1 MNKLK
6 KSLSVLL
13 TLVMLFT
20 TLCFFV
26 LPETGIKANA
36 ARAEIQGGY
45 TESVNPVTFSV
56 ASNTLKVDVNNVSTT
71 VTAKITNSAYRVKI
85 NSITAEMPYESGEAL
100 TVSYTAGTVVTGET
114 SFTVTGKIPSTA
126 NSVVRY
132 TFTYDV
138 ETADGK
144 TLYKNLTGYAY
155 GVLTAYDKKTAG
167 AYSARSSIE
176 DNKITIWDGGVFK
189 NLKWEGCDFPAALY
203 FLQTT
208 DLTFTGTVE
217 AYKTAGQSIS
227 CYGFTPTVTPA
238 ITGVSVTGWSLSADD
253 YSTGGWSGDGDEYSK
268 DWLKISFS
276 SMQSG
281 YYKFNY
287 DVYGGYAP
295 KDSHSSTSGAVEI
308 YYLNTANTAAGM
320 SEKATAEYYGN
331 LVRGVVADNLNYYVQ
346 KNRYTTASWNNML
359 SALDMAYQVAYAQE
373 CESEG
378 FKTACNNA
386 STAYTNLYAAVNALV
401 LAERGVSYDSL
412 FNIFDWHSSLKASS
426 LNNPA
431 NGNVFV
437 NVENGTVNIKSNDGV
452 TDLYTNFEDN
462 GKLTGNLYAVD
473 LEANTQYMLLFKVQ
487 DGSTGAYQTMVFP
500 YNADGSQGAFS
511 AGGFYDYQSYGSAT
525 GWQMIEFTTGSAA
538 TKAVVRFGVTSANAN
553 VTFSD
558 IHLVKIPAGETAA
571 TYAEYLKEIKYPAA
585 VTIVNVGNGKYGT
598 LATPIRDNYDFTGWY
613 FADGAKL
620 TADTEIQDESIS
632 VFSKWTTKKFNLIVV
647 DGFGNEISRTQIA
660 YLDSVPTPATPSK
673 EGYEFKGWDYVPS
686 TMPASDVTIT
696 AQWQAKKYTVTFMD
710 GSTVL
715 HNITQDFGTS
725 ITAPE
730 DPAKTGYEFIGW
742 DKEISTMPASNVT
755 INAMWKAKSYSITYD
770 LNTNDGIVLDAVI
783 GENTTSYTIEDTIT
797 LPTVSSTNYNFMGW
811 EVAVNE
817 NGNWVTK
824 VYNAGETVSGVYG
837 NVTLRAKW
845 NIKTYTVN
853 WVNWN
858 GIGIETDVVNYG
870 AKPSFDGVTPV
881 KPADAEFT
889 YTFRGWDKNINT
901 PVTEDITFTAQFD
914 STINSYTV
922 TWNDS
927 DGTKLTE
934 ETYLYGKTPV
944 YPGSTPTKVDPTGR
958 LTYTFKGW
966 SPEITAVTGN
976 TTYTAV
982 FDSVVNTYTVTFTY
996 KTADGTEKT
1005 VTLEKVAHG
1014 TSFTSLIPDD
1024 CAEYISGPSNGFEH
1038 SHYVRAWTN
1047 AVDAITGPADFVAD
1061 YTLVDNVTMSFA
1073 DDNKNADCENDG
1085 LNSRE
1090 CSFCRYAHKEVL
1102 PAKGHDWK
1110 EAADSATCLEAGVKT
1125 YLCSRCSGT
1134 KEEVS
1139 AAKGHSFTTAAPAV
1153 PVTCITNGSE
1163 SYKTCVH
1170 CALYFAVD
1178 EDVNSENGKA
1188 DTSSFVIAAGG
1199 HKFTLTA
1206 KLPATCETAGHEAYN
1221 TCSVCTLHFAED
1233 ADVMAQGGTADLSTF
1248 TITKLGHV
1256 YDAVVT
1262 EPTCTDKGFTTYT
1275 CKNDPT
1281 HTYVAN
1287 YVDAKGHTPG
1297 TPVVEDRSDDATC
1310 TKPGTYN
1317 LVTYCTVCRTK
1328 LNTEPKTDVVPHDYV
1343 EIIVSGLDGQLK
1355 AEKTCYSYAEYYKVC
1370 SMCKTELSTETF
1382 FDVDGGKLPHTP
1394 ADKVIEDK
1402 TTATCTTPSTWNEV
1416 VYCSVTACNHKIS
1429 STPVTGEKNP
1439 DNHADHGTT
1448 TTIKNEV
1455 PGTCQTERT
1464 WTEVVTC
1471 NGCKEVISENDR
1483 VGSKN
1488 VLNHV
1493 NEAEG
1498 EPYIDTPGTCIAE
1511 TVWRVDTRCTA
1522 CNERTKTRVYKG
1534 EKNPEKHTGRTDV
1547 KLENSVA
1554 GTCIAPE
1561 TWQVVTYCLDCK
1573 VELSRID
1580 KTGNTNPNNHVAES
1594 YTQEEN
1600 VVAGTCTSE
1609 KIWDVVTYCSDCN
1622 NVIATEHKTGEK
1634 DPANHS
1640 GVTELRNNKEATC
1653 GEAGYTGDLYWS
1665 CCDVLEAEGTEI
1677 PMLSEHTPGEAVK
1690 ENEIPATETSDGEY
1704 DSVVYCSVCGT
1715 ELSREHVVH
1724 RIERTIRFV
1733 LKDKVVEV
1741 KAFSGDT
1748 VEAPATPE
1756 VQTEDGFWH
1765 YFMYWDKKIKPVT
1778 GDATYTA
1785 IYTEPCDYSELESL
1799 EAQLKEILA
1808 DGSVDDETMAANKAE
1823 IDATLEEI
1831 RRIYLD
1837 RNYRDKSEQ
1846 NEITEVADRIEALI
1860 QTICPDLGAT
1870 LVIEGS
1876 VVQYTGRIL
1885 ALRAVKMPSGTE
1897 VTDAE
1902 WTSSDTSIAFFAN
1915 GKLYAIGTGT
1925 VTFTAQ
1931 RGILT
1936 ATKTVTIV
1944 EGGDSR
1950 GINFTS
1956 VDNTSFILEDAYQAK
1971 DGAIV
1976 YWSDDQ
1982 PIRFRVHVNSSF
1994 LYEKYYVYI
2003 NGEAAETDMDGY
2015 YTIPAN
2021 SGDVKITIAGEM
2033 IDTGAGEGPTVTKWS
2048 FWDWLLS
2055 FFKKIGDFFRGLFS

>member
-36 ARAEIQGGY
+36 AAGTAVSVGSSSYNRVDDVIITVPETIYMTPSADKSTTGQYYVNNSLDSSGKVTLDASNNAGTGKLGICAPGAVSAVYQVVDAETGVKVGD
-45 TESVNPVTFSV
+45 TKVSGEGTAVTLTNGHTNKTDLKLESVANGLSAGQTATIKWEITLNYGSYTVTYYAFSTLYAPWIYPVGSAVRVKGYYYSGGLVDNRYHMSESMAWVSGVHGFTNSPAANAYAKTSSYAMVPLVYGVGSADNTTKALTDWISTSSGTGTLDTATIRYSSNDGGTSDFGILSVKQSPV
-56 ASNTLKVDVNNVSTT
+56 ASLYIDTSRYTNFTQIPNLTVGFNFTNSEISGSNRANSTYWYVSDYTSKTTSSYFADYYKNDSRSNVNSSANNYYGETGATPFSGDVGTARNVLTGTEYNGTWNREVISSSDSNLYVLKTGARRYTKTLTTEGDAYSVNYVQISGVNVNKTALRNLVLQATSINRANYVNNF
-71 VTAKITNSAYRVKI
+71 AHFDIDIAY
-85 NSITAEMPYESGEAL
+85 A
-100 TVSYTAGTVVTGET
+100 
-114 SFTVTGKIPSTA
+114 
-126 NSVVRY
+126 
-132 TFTYDV
+132 
-138 ETADGK
+138 
-144 TLYKNLTGYAY
+144 AY
-155 GVLTAYDKKTAG
+155 VLG
-167 AYSARSSIE
+167 
-176 DNKITIWDGGVFK
+176 N
-189 NLKWEGCDFPAALY
+189 PAATASDVTNAIDRLNKSTNGCSAGQHPGDSTWACPG
-203 FLQTT
+203 LQI
-208 DLTFTGTVE
+208 TVE
-217 AYKTAGQSIS
+217 AYQNHEALDNTILATETFVIG
-227 CYGFTPTVTPA
+227 TN
-238 ITGVSVTGWSLSADD
+238 VSVD
-253 YSTGGWSGDGDEYSK
+253 
-268 DWLKISFS
+268 FS
-276 SMQSG
+276 
-281 YYKFNY
+281 
-287 DVYGGYAP
+287 
-295 KDSHSSTSGAVEI
+295 
-308 YYLNTANTAAGM
+308 
-320 SEKATAEYYGN
+320 
-331 LVRGVVADNLNYYVQ
+331 
-346 KNRYTTASWNNML
+346 
-359 SALDMAYQVAYAQE
+359 
-373 CESEG
+373 
-378 FKTACNNA
+378 
-386 STAYTNLYAAVNALV
+386 
-401 LAERGVSYDSL
+401 
-412 FNIFDWHSSLKASS
+412 
-426 LNNPA
+426 
-431 NGNVFV
+431 
-437 NVENGTVNIKSNDGV
+437 
-452 TDLYTNFEDN
+452 
-462 GKLTGNLYAVD
+462 
-473 LEANTQYMLLFKVQ
+473 
-487 DGSTGAYQTMVFP
+487 
-500 YNADGSQGAFS
+500 
-511 AGGFYDYQSYGSAT
+511 
-525 GWQMIEFTTGSAA
+525 
-538 TKAVVRFGVTSANAN
+538 
-553 VTFSD
+553 
-558 IHLVKIPAGETAA
+558 
-571 TYAEYLKEIKYPAA
+571 
-585 VTIVNVGNGKYGT
+585 
-598 LATPIRDNYDFTGWY
+598 
-613 FADGAKL
+613 
-620 TADTEIQDESIS
+620 
-632 VFSKWTTKKFNLIVV
+632 
-647 DGFGNEISRTQIA
+647 
-660 YLDSVPTPATPSK
+660 PATPAARA
-673 EGYEFKGWDYVPS
+673 GFEFKGWNADRNATTGSSNPVKVSLYGTHKIYAIWAIKRFTMTFNTNGGSEIAPVTQDYNTQVAR
-686 TMPASDVTIT
+686 PADPTREGYKFAGWDIT
-696 AQWQAKKYTVTFMD
+696 FPHTLINNAQANAKWEANQYTVTFMD
-710 GSTVL
+710 GDTRIQ
-715 HNITQDFGTS
+715 NITQDFGTS
-725 ITAPE
+725 ITAPA
-730 DPAKTGYEFIGW
+730 DPTKTGYEFAGW
-742 DKEISTMPASNVT
+742 SPAVPSTMPASNVT
-755 INAMWKAKSYSITYD
+755 INATWKAKSYSITYD

-783 GENTTSYTIEDTIT
+783 GESNTSYTIEDTIT
-797 LPTVSSTNYNFMGW
+797 LPAASSTNYNFMGW
-811 EVAVNE
+811 EVTVNE

-824 VYNAGETVSGVYG
+824 VYNAGETVSDVYG

-870 AKPSFDGVTPV
+870 EKPSFDGVTPV

-889 YTFRGWDKNINT
+889 YTFSDWDKNTKT
-901 PVTEDITFTAQFD
+901 PVTEDITFTAQFG
-914 STINSYTV
+914 STTNSYTV

-934 ETYLYGKTPV
+934 ETYLYGVTPE
-944 YPGSTPTKVDPTGR
+944 YPGSTPAKVDPTGR
-958 LTYTFKGW
+958 LTYIFKGW

-982 FDSVVNTYTVTFTY
+982 YDSVVNTYTVTLTY

-1005 VTLEKVAHG
+1005 VTLEKVDHG
-1014 TSFTSLIPDD
+1014 TSFTSLIPAD
-1024 CAEYISGPSNGFEH
+1024 CAEYISGPSNRFDH
-1038 SHYVRAWTN
+1038 SHYVRTWTN
-1047 AVDAITGPADFVAD
+1047 AVDAITGPANFVAD

-1090 CSFCRYAHKEVL
+1090 CSFCGYAHKEVL
-1102 PAKGHDWK
+1102 SAKGHAWG
-1110 EAADSATCLEAGVKT
+1110 EPVANSATCLDDGEKT
-1125 YLCSRCSGT
+1125 YLCSRCSDT
-1134 KEEVS
+1134 KEEFS
-1139 AAKGHSFTTAAPAV
+1139 AAHGHSFRTTVAPAV

-1178 EDVNSENGKA
+1178 EDVNSKNGKA
-1188 DTSSFVIAAGG
+1188 DTSSFVIAAQG

-1206 KLPATCETAGHEAYN
+1206 TRPATCETAGHEAYY
-1221 TCSVCTLHFAED
+1221 TCSVCNLYFAEN
-1233 ADVMAQGGTADLSTF
+1233 ADEMTAVGTADLSTF
-1248 TITKLGHV
+1248 TITKLGHD
-1256 YDAVVT
+1256 YEAVVT
-1262 EPTCTDKGFTTYT
+1262 PPTCTVDGFTTYT
-1275 CKNDPT
+1275 CSRCDDKYTDNKVTAP
-1281 HTYVAN
+1281 
-1287 YVDAKGHTPG
+1287 GHTPG
-1297 TPVVEDRSDDATC
+1297 APVYENITDATC
-1310 TKPGTYN
+1310 TQSGKY
-1317 LVTYCTVCRTK
+1317 LEHIYCSVCGEKISTTEH
-1328 LNTEPKTDVVPHDYV
+1328 NTTRPHDYV
-1343 EIIVSGLDGQLK
+1343 EVIIDTLEGQCK
-1355 AEKTCYSYAEYYKVC
+1355 APKTCYSYAEYYKVC
-1370 SMCKTELSTETF
+1370 SMCRTEISTETF

-1394 ADKVIEDK
+1394 ADKVIEDE

-1416 VYCSVTACNHKIS
+1416 VYCRVTACGHKIS

-1439 DNHADHGTT
+1439 DNHADYGTT

-1455 PGTCQTERT
+1455 LGTCQTERT
-1464 WTEVVTC
+1464 WTEVITC
-1471 NGCKEVISENDR
+1471 NGCKEVISENNR

-1561 TWQVVTYCLDCK
+1561 TWQVVTNCLDCK

-1609 KIWDVVTYCSDCN
+1609 KTWDVVTYCSDCEKAIGS
-1622 NVIATEHKTGEK
+1622 VAHTGDK
-1634 DPANHS
+1634 DPSNHS

-1653 GEAGYTGDLYWS
+1653 GAEGYTGDLYWS
-1665 CCDVLEAEGTEI
+1665 CCDVLETEGTEI

-1765 YFMYWDKKIKPVT
+1765 YFISWDKKIKPVT

-1837 RNYRDKSEQ
+1837 RNYRDKAEQ
-1846 NEITEVADRIEALI
+1846 NEITEVVDKIESLI
-1860 QTICPDLGAT
+1860 QVICPDLGST

-1876 VVQYTGRIL
+1876 IVQYTGRTL

-1897 VTDAE
+1897 VTDAV
-1902 WTSSDTSIAFFAN
+1902 WTSSDESIAFFAN
-1915 GKLYAIGTGT
+1915 GKLYAVGTGT

-1931 RGILT
+1931 RGSLT
-1936 ATKTVTIV
+1936 ATKSVTIV

-1976 YWSDDQ
+1976 YWSDGQ
-1982 PIRFRVHVNSSF
+1982 PIRFRVHVSSSF

-2021 SGDVKITIAGEM
+2021 SGDVKVTIAGEM